1 LARQSLEIDAVDA
14 IRYCALGEGH
24 EMRDARAQ
32 SRHDHVFLGE
42 GHERGERNVW
52 MVIALT
58 SVMMIAEIVGGTM
71 FGSIALVADGFHM
84 STHAGALLLAALAYT
99 MARQRTGDE
108 RFTFGTGKFGDLAGY
123 SSALI
128 LAMIS
133 AGIAYESAARLLAPT
148 PISFAEAIPI
158 AAFGLLVNIA
168 SAWLLS
174 RGGHDHHHGHG
185 HRLSHGH
192 DHDHLHDE
200 SRRLEIAGAAYL
212 LSVFEDGVPAR
223 FRLAALDGQR
233 LASALCF
240 VETMRSDGR
249 RQHFAMAD
257 RGAFLESAEEIP
269 EPHEF
274 DVAVKLGS
282 SIANCRFEEHAHSGA
297 NRSVSRDNNMRA
309 AILHVIADAAVS
321 VLVIAGLVLAKLFG
335 WLWMDPLVG
344 LVGAAVI
351 ASWSFA
357 LIRDTAKVLLDMNPD
372 RELTGA
378 LRHAIERD
386 GDFLD
391 DLHLWRLGP
400 GHLGAILS
408 IETDSERGIEY
419 YRAAAERVA
428 RFSHL
433 TIQIARRSS
442 CPDQEKRDVA

>member
-1 LARQSLEIDAVDA
+1 
-14 IRYCALGEGH
+14 
-24 EMRDARAQ
+24 MRDSTAPG
-32 SRHDHVFLGE
+32 RHDHVFLGE
-42 GHERGERNVW
+42 SHERSERNVW

-58 SVMMIAEIVGGTM
+58 SAMMIAEIVGGTM

-99 MARQRTGDE
+99 MARQRAGDE

-133 AGIAYESAARLLAPT
+133 VGIAYESASRFFSPT
-148 PISFAEAIPI
+148 PISFAAAIPI

-185 HRLSHGH
+185 HGHSHGG
-192 DHDHLHDE
+192 DHEPHDE
-200 SRRLEIAGAAYL
+200 TRRLEIAGAAYQL
-212 LSVFEDGVPAR
+212 KVFEDGVPPR
-223 FRLAALDGQR
+223 FRLAALDGQKH
-233 LASALCF
+233 ASGLIF
-240 VETMRSDGR
+240 VETTRPDGA
-249 RQHFAMAD
+249 RQRFAMRD
-257 RGAFLESAEEIP
+257 SGPFLESVEEIL

-274 DVAVKLGS
+274 DVAVRVGS
-282 SIANCRFEEHAHSGA
+282 SIANCRFEEHAHGA
-297 NRSVSRDNNMRA
+297 AQASVNRDNNMRA

-321 VLVIAGLVLAKLFG
+321 VLVIAGLILAKVFG

-344 LVGAAVI
+344 LIGAAVI
-351 ASWSFA
+351 ASWSYS

-372 RELTGA
+372 RELTDA
-378 LRHAIERD
+378 LRLAIERD
-386 GDFLD
+386 GDKLD

-408 IETDSERGIEY
+408 VETDSERGIDF

-433 TIQIARRSS
+433 TIEIARRASLGAG
-442 CPDQEKRDVA
+442 ERRGVA